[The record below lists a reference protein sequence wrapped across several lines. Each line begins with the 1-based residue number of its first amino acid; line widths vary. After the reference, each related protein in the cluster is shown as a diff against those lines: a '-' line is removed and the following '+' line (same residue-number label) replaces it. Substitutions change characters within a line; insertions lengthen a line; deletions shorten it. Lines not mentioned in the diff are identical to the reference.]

1 MTNRIVKALEDGAK
15 RLGKTL
21 GEDAGKSV
29 KNLYHDTGDRLR
41 QVAKNHAETD
51 AKHASAMEGILK
63 GRHGDMPKDPHVSP
77 SSSPHTSGGPGGGG
91 PKDPLKGPKGPVK
104 GPGSGRPNS
113 SGPAPLRDGAN
124 RDGVGSSK
132 PAGGRCKGGDP
143 IDLVSGEMIL
153 TETDVRLPGLL
164 DLVVE
169 RTHLSSY
176 RYGQWFGGSWA
187 STLDQRL
194 EADERGLV
202 LATADGM
209 LLSYDVPSP
218 DTAVLP
224 DRGPRRELRWDG
236 TPAGEILVTDPGT
249 GHTLHFLP
257 ATVTPAQAA
266 AGRVTLPLQAITD
279 RNGQRVD
286 IWRDDDGTP
295 FEIRHSGGYRIAVD
309 TDSDSD
315 RVTALRLL
323 GTEDGEA
330 GTVLRRYGYEDGQ
343 LTAVTDALG
352 HTARFHYD
360 ETGRIL
366 ERVDRNGGW
375 YRWEYDGA
383 DRCVRGTGSDGY
395 LSCTL
400 TYDPL
405 NRTNRYT
412 NSLGRTTVYHYD
424 EQRRLT
430 GWTNAEGHRTHRTW
444 TGPDLLASVTDE
456 LGHTSSYTYD
466 DDNNLTTV
474 TRPDGHSTR
483 AAYNAL
489 GLPVEIVEVDGATW
503 RHEYDARGNQVR
515 TTDPAGAVTSFAYDD
530 GRLSAIT
537 DALGHTRTVANNAAG
552 LPLTVTDPLGHT
564 TVVERDA
571 FGRVGSYTD
580 ACGRT
585 ERFGWTAEG
594 KPAWREFADGATET
608 WEWDGEGNMV
618 AHTDRLGQESRF
630 SYTRFG
636 LPLTRTAP
644 DGTTHT
650 FAHDTELRL
659 TSVTDPRGHTWD
671 YTYNVLG
678 HLVRES
684 DFQGRAVEYRPDPTG
699 ELAARTTAAGRTT
712 VFVRDELGR
721 TVEEHSPDGIAT
733 FAYDPAGCL
742 LGSANATTTVA
753 HTYDVLGR
761 KLSEDINGRTTSW
774 TYDALGRRTSRRT
787 PSGVLSTWSYDA
799 AGRPAALDVG
809 GDQVGFTFDDADREV
824 RRLIGPDLVLSQEWD
839 AVGRLSSQ
847 AVTRGADTLQHR
859 AYAYRADGHLRGIT
873 DSAGGTRRFE
883 LDPEGRVTAVRAQDW
898 TETYAYDSAG
908 NLTHAEVPGDEN
920 AGTERTFTGNR
931 LERCGRHTYAY
942 DEDGRMVRR
951 ITRLLNG
958 QTRTA
963 SFTWNTADQLTD
975 AVLADG
981 KHWTYEYDT
990 AGRRT
995 AKRRLD
1001 DDGHAVEEIR
1011 FVWDGTRLA
1020 EQVTSDG
1027 TATTWD
1033 YHSGTH
1039 RPLTQTVV
1047 HAGGRVD
1054 FHTVVTDVSGAPTE
1068 LVTPDGRITWRLR
1081 TTAWGMPVGD
1091 GPADTCPLRFPG
1103 QYADPETGW
1112 NYNYFRHYD
1121 PETARYLTSDPLG
1134 LVAAPNHYAYVDN
1147 PLTVADPLGLT
1158 PQRGP
1163 NGRFLP
1169 NPNGPANHNRD
1180 TEYPGSYR
1188 QSTHDAM
1195 TSKWTV
1201 EGQAQGGVP
1210 RFPAGHPEAGQRI
1223 PRDQLTWFNSKGE
1236 SVPAGKDQL
1245 TYEHL
1250 HPVVDHWNKTGYN
1263 SDRATRNDFYN
1274 DANNMEPMS
1283 RKNNSSGG
1291 GKMTSTYTQNTG
1303 PNYSCT

>member
-51 AKHASAMEGILK
+51 AKHASAMQGILK

-104 GPGSGRPNS
+104 GSGSGRPNS

-530 GRLSAIT
+530 GRLSAIS

-630 SYTRFG
+630 SYTHFG

-859 AYAYRADGHLRGIT
+859 AYAYRADDHLRGIT

-1091 GPADTCPLRFPG
+1091 GSADTCPLRFPG

>member
-1 MTNRIVKALEDGAK
+1 MTNRIVKALEDGAL

-21 GEDAGKSV
+21 GDDAGKAV
-29 KNLYHDTGDRLR
+29 KNLFHDTGDRLR

-51 AKHASAMEGILK
+51 AKHASNMDDILK
-63 GRHGDMPKDPHVSP
+63 GRHGDTPKAPHTSP
-77 SSSPHTSGGPGGGG
+77 SSSPHPSAGPKGGG
-91 PKDPLKGPKGPVK
+91 PKSPSK

-113 SGPAPLRDGAN
+113 DPSLRDGAN

-176 RYGQWFGGSWA
+176 RCGQWFGSSWA

-209 LLSYDVPSP
+209 LLSYDVPTP
-218 DTAVLP
+218 DAAVLP
-224 DRGPRRELRWDG
+224 HHGPRRELRWDG
-236 TPAGEILVTDPGT
+236 TPAGEMLVTDRGT

-257 ATVTPAQAA
+257 ASVTPAEAA
-266 AGRVTLPLQAITD
+266 AGRVTLPLEAISD
-279 RNGQRVD
+279 RNGHRVD

-309 TDSDSD
+309 TDGG
-315 RVTALRLL
+315 RVLALRLL
-323 GTEDGEA
+323 GTEDDDA
-330 GTVLRRYGYEDGQ
+330 GTALRRYGYDEGQ
-343 LTAVTDALG
+343 LTEVTDALG
-352 HTARFHYD
+352 HTTRFHYD
-360 ETGRIL
+360 ESGRIV

-383 DRCVRGTGSDGY
+383 DRCVRGTGSDGF

-400 TYDPL
+400 SYDRL
-405 NRTNRYT
+405 DRANSYT
-412 NSLGRTTVYHYD
+412 DSLGRTTVYHYD
-424 EQRRLT
+424 ERRRLT

-444 TGPDLLASVTDE
+444 AGPDLLASVTDE

-466 DDNNLTTV
+466 DDGNLTTV
-474 TRPDGHSTR
+474 TRPDGRTTR

-515 TTDPAGAVTSFAYDD
+515 TTDPAGAVTGFAYDG
-530 GRLSAIT
+530 GRLAAVT
-537 DALGHTRTVANNAAG
+537 DALGHTRTVASNPAG
-552 LPLTVTDPLGHT
+552 LPLVVTDPLGHT

-571 FGRVGSYTD
+571 FGRVSAFTD
-580 ACGRT
+580 AGGRT
-585 ERFGWTAEG
+585 ERFGWTGEG

-608 WEWDGEGNMV
+608 WEWDGEGNLV
-618 AHTDRLGQESRF
+618 AHTDRLGQVSRF
-630 SYTRFG
+630 TYTHFG
-636 LPLTRTAP
+636 LPVTRTTP

-659 TSVTDPRGHTWD
+659 TTVTDPRGHAWD
-671 YTYNVLG
+671 YAYNAVGQLI
-678 HLVRES
+678 RES
-684 DFQGRAVEYRPDPTG
+684 DFQGRTVEYRPDPTG
-699 ELAARTTAAGRTT
+699 ELAARTSAVGLTT
-712 VFVRDELGR
+712 VFVRDVLGR
-721 TVEEHSPDGIAT
+721 TVEEHSGDGIAT

-742 LGSANATTTVA
+742 LRSANATTTVTQ
-753 HTYDVLGR
+753 TYDILGR
-761 KLSEDINGRTTSW
+761 KLSEDINGRTTTW
-774 TYDALGRRTSRRT
+774 TYDALGQRTSRRT
-787 PSGVLSTWSYDA
+787 PSGVRSTWSYDA
-799 AGRPAALDVG
+799 AGRPTALDVG
-809 GDQVGFTFDDADREV
+809 GDRVDFTFDDADREV

-839 AVGRLSSQ
+839 IAGRLSSQ

-859 AYAYRADGHLRGIT
+859 AYAYRADGHLSGIT
-873 DSAGGTRRFE
+873 DSAGGARRFE

-898 TETYAYDSAG
+898 SETYAYDSAG
-908 NLTHAEVPGDEN
+908 NLTHADTPGDET
-920 AGTERTFTGNR
+920 AGTERTFAGNR

-942 DEDGRMVRR
+942 DEDGRLVRR
-951 ITRLLNG
+951 TTRLLNG

-981 KHWTYEYDT
+981 THWTYEYDA

-995 AKRRLD
+995 AKRRLGG
-1001 DDGHAVEEIR
+1001 DGTAAEETR

-1020 EQVTSDG
+1020 EQVASDG
-1027 TATTWD
+1027 TATAWD

-1047 HAGGRVD
+1047 HAGGRRD
-1054 FHTVVTDVSGAPTE
+1054 FHAVVTDLSGAPTE
-1068 LVTPDGRITWRLR
+1068 LVAPDGQITWRLR
-1081 TTAWGMPVGD
+1081 TTAWGMPTRGGD
-1091 GPADTCPLRFPG
+1091 GAADTCPLRFPG
-1103 QYADPETGW
+1103 QYADAETGW

-1121 PETARYLTSDPLG
+1121 PETARYLSPDPLG
-1134 LVAAPNHYAYVDN
+1134 LAAAPNHYAYVDN
-1147 PLTVADPLGLT
+1147 PFTVADPLGLT

-1169 NPNGPANHNRD
+1169 NPNGPATHNRD
-1180 TEYPGSYR
+1180 TEYPGGYR

-1210 RFPAGHPEAGQRI
+1210 RFPAGHPQAGQRV
-1223 PRDQLTWFNSKGE
+1223 PRDQLNWFDSKGNP
-1236 SVPAGKDQL
+1236 VPAGKDHL

-1263 SDRATRNDFYN
+1263 SDRPTRNDFYN

-1291 GKMTSTYTQNTG
+1291 GKMTSTYRQDTG

>member
-1 MTNRIVKALEDGAK
+1 
-15 RLGKTL
+15 
-21 GEDAGKSV
+21 
-29 KNLYHDTGDRLR
+29 
-41 QVAKNHAETD
+41 
-51 AKHASAMEGILK
+51 
-63 GRHGDMPKDPHVSP
+63 MPKAPHTGP
-77 SSSPHTSGGPGGGG
+77 SSAPHPSSPHPSPGSE
-91 PKDPLKGPKGPVK
+91 GPKGPSK

-113 SGPAPLRDGAN
+113 SDPSSLRDGVN

-143 IDLVSGEMIL
+143 VDLVSGEMVL

-176 RYGQWFGGSWA
+176 RCGKWFGGSWA

-202 LATADGM
+202 LATSDGM
-209 LLSYDVPSP
+209 LLSYDVPTP
-218 DTAVLP
+218 QAAVLP
-224 DRGPRRELRWDG
+224 HHGPRRELRWDG
-236 TPAGEILVTDPGT
+236 TPAGEIRVTDRGT

-257 ATVTPAQAA
+257 ASVTPEEAA
-266 AGRVTLPLQAITD
+266 AGRVSLPLEAISD
-279 RNGQRVD
+279 RNGHRVD

-295 FEIRHSGGYRIAVD
+295 FEIRHSGGYRLAVD
-309 TDSDSD
+309 TDGG
-315 RVTALRLL
+315 RIVALRLL
-323 GTEDGEA
+323 GAEAGRNGEDA
-330 GTVLRRYGYEDGQ
+330 APGTVLRRYDYDDGH

-352 HTARFHYD
+352 HTTRFRYD
-360 ETGRIL
+360 DAGRIV

-375 YRWEYDGA
+375 YRWEYDTA

-400 TYDPL
+400 AYDPV
-405 NRTNRYT
+405 NRANSYT
-412 NSLGRTTVYHYD
+412 DSLGRTTVYHYD

-466 DDNNLTTV
+466 EHGNLTSV
-474 TRPDGHSTR
+474 TRPDGRTTR
-483 AAYNAL
+483 AAYDAL
-489 GLPVEIVEVDGATW
+489 GLPTEIVEVDGATW
-503 RHEYDARGNQVR
+503 RHEYDAHGNQIR
-515 TTDPAGAVTSFAYDD
+515 TTDPTGAVTGFAYDR
-530 GRLSAIT
+530 GRLTAVT
-537 DALGHTRTVANNAAG
+537 DALGNTRTIASNPAG
-552 LPLTVTDPLGHT
+552 LPLAVTDPLGHT

-571 FGRVGSYTD
+571 FGRVSCYTD

-594 KPAWREFADGATET
+594 KPAWREFADGATEA
-608 WEWDGEGNMV
+608 WEWDGEGNLV
-618 AHTDRLGQESRF
+618 AHTDRLGQVSRF
-630 SYTRFG
+630 TYTHFG
-636 LPLTRTAP
+636 LPLTRTTP

-650 FAHDTELRL
+650 FAHDSELRL
-659 TSVTDPRGHTWD
+659 TTVTDPRGHTWD
-671 YTYNVLG
+671 YAYNAVG
-678 HLVRES
+678 RLVWES
-684 DFQGRAVEYRPDPTG
+684 DFQGRTVEYRPDPTG
-699 ELAARTTAAGRTT
+699 ELAARTSAAGHTT
-712 VFVRDELGR
+712 VFIRDELGR
-721 TVEEHSPDGIAT
+721 TVEEHSSDGIAT

-742 LGSANATTTVA
+742 LRAANATTTVTQ
-753 HTYDVLGR
+753 TYDALGR
-761 KLSEDINGRTTSW
+761 KLSEDVNGRTTTW

-809 GDQVGFTFDDADREV
+809 DDRVGFTFDDADREV
-824 RRLIGPDLVLSQEWD
+824 RRLIGPDLVLSHEWD
-839 AVGRLSSQ
+839 TAGRLSAQ
-847 AVTRGADTLQHR
+847 AVVHGADTLQHR

-873 DSAGGTRRFE
+873 DSAGGTRHFE
-883 LDPEGRVTAVRAQDW
+883 LDPDGRVTAVRAQDW

-908 NLTHAEVPGDEN
+908 NLTHAATPGDDA

-931 LERCGRHTYAY
+931 IERCGRHTYAY

-951 ITRLLNG
+951 TTRLLNG

-963 SFTWNTADQLTD
+963 HFTWNTADQLTD

-981 KHWTYEYDT
+981 SHWTYEYDT

-1001 DDGHAVEEIR
+1001 GDGGTAAEIR

-1020 EQVTSDG
+1020 EQLTSDG
-1027 TATTWD
+1027 TATAWE

-1047 HAGGRVD
+1047 HPGGRHD

-1081 TTAWGMPVGD
+1081 TTAWGEPVGD
-1091 GPADTCPLRFPG
+1091 GSGDHGCPLRFPG
-1103 QYADPETGW
+1103 QYADAETGW

-1121 PETARYLTSDPLG
+1121 PQTARYLTPDPLG
-1134 LVAAPNHYAYVDN
+1134 LTAAPNHYAYVDN
-1147 PLTVADPLGLT
+1147 PLTTADPLGLT

-1169 NPNGPANHNRD
+1169 NPNGPATHNRD
-1180 TEYPGSYR
+1180 SEYPSSYR

-1195 TSKWTV
+1195 AAKWTA

-1223 PRDQLTWFNSKGE
+1223 PRDQLNWFNSKGE
-1236 SVPAGKDQL
+1236 PVPAGKDQL

-1263 SDRATRNDFYN
+1263 SDRPTRNDFYN

-1283 RKNNSSGG
+1283 RKDNSSGG
-1291 GKMTSTYTQNTG
+1291 GKMTSTYRQDTG

>member
-15 RLGKTL
+15 RLGETL

-360 ETGRIL
+360 ETGHIL

-466 DDNNLTTV
+466 DDGNLTTV

-630 SYTRFG
+630 SYTHFG
-636 LPLTRTAP
+636 LPFTRTAP

-1091 GPADTCPLRFPG
+1091 GSADTCPLRFPG

>member
-1 MTNRIVKALEDGAK
+1 MTNRIVKALEDGAQ

-21 GEDAGKSV
+21 GEDAGKAV

-51 AKHASAMEGILK
+51 AKHASEMEGILK

-77 SSSPHTSGGPGGGG
+77 SSSPHTSGGPGGEGPKG
-91 PKDPLKGPKGPVK
+91 PKDPVK

-113 SGPAPLRDGAN
+113 SDPSLRDGAN

-132 PAGGRCKGGDP
+132 PGGGRCKGGDP

-153 TETDVRLPGLL
+153 TATDVRLPGLL

-176 RYGQWFGGSWA
+176 RCGQWFGSSWA

-209 LLSYDVPSP
+209 LLSYDVPAP
-218 DTAVLP
+218 NTVNLP
-224 DRGPRRELRWDG
+224 HHGPRRELRWDG
-236 TPAGEILVTDPGT
+236 TPAGEILVTDPDT
-249 GHTLHFLP
+249 GHTLHFMP
-257 ATVTPAQAA
+257 ATVTPAEAA
-266 AGRVTLPLQAITD
+266 AGRVTLPLQALTD
-279 RNGQRVD
+279 RNGHRVD

-309 TDSDSD
+309 TDGD
-315 RVTALRLL
+315 RVVALRLL

-330 GTVLRRYGYEDGQ
+330 GTVLRRYGYDDGQ

-352 HTARFHYD
+352 HTERFHYD
-360 ETGRIL
+360 ESGRIV

-400 TYDPL
+400 TYDVR
-405 NRTNRYT
+405 NRANSYT

-430 GWTNAEGHRTHRTW
+430 GWTDAEGHRTHRTW
-444 TGPDLLASVTDE
+444 AGRDLLASVTDE

-466 DDNNLTTV
+466 DGNLTTV
-474 TRPDGHSTR
+474 TRPDGRTTR
-483 AAYNAL
+483 ATYNAL

-515 TTDPAGAVTSFAYDD
+515 TTDPTGAVTSFAYDH
-530 GRLSAIT
+530 GRLSAVT
-537 DALGHTRTVANNAAG
+537 DALGHTRTVASDPAG
-552 LPLTVTDPLGHT
+552 LPLAVTDPLGHT

-571 FGRVGSYTD
+571 FGRVSSYTD

-594 KPAWREFADGATET
+594 KPAWREFADGATEI
-608 WEWDGEGNMV
+608 WEWDGEGNLV
-618 AHTDRLGQESRF
+618 AHTDRLGQVSRF
-630 SYTRFG
+630 TYTHFG
-636 LPLTRTAP
+636 IPVTRTAP
-644 DGTTHT
+644 DGTTYT

-659 TSVTDPRGHTWD
+659 TTVTDPRGHTWD
-671 YTYNVLG
+671 YAYDAVG

-699 ELAARTTAAGRTT
+699 NLAARTTAAGRTT

-742 LGSANATTTVA
+742 LRSANATTTVA

-761 KLSEDINGRTTSW
+761 KLSEDINGRTTTW
-774 TYDALGRRTSRRT
+774 TYDALGRRTGRRT

-799 AGRPAALDVG
+799 AGRPATLDVG
-809 GDQVGFTFDDADREV
+809 GDRVGFAFDDADREV

-839 AVGRLSSQ
+839 SAGRLSSQ

-873 DSAGGTRRFE
+873 DSAGGTRHFE
-883 LDPEGRVTAVRAQDW
+883 LDPDGRVTAVRAQDW

-908 NLTHAEVPGDEN
+908 NLTHAEVPGDQT

-931 LERCGRHTYAY
+931 LERCGRHSYAY

-951 ITRLLNG
+951 TTRLLNG

-963 SFTWNTADQLTD
+963 SFAWNTADQLTD

-981 KHWTYEYDT
+981 THWTYEYDT

-995 AKRRLD
+995 VKRQLD
-1001 DDGHAVEEIR
+1001 GDGRPAQEVR

-1027 TATTWD
+1027 TATVWD

-1047 HAGGRVD
+1047 RTEGRVD

-1081 TTAWGMPVGD
+1081 TTAWGTPVGD

-1103 QYADPETGW
+1103 QYADAETGW

-1121 PETARYLTSDPLG
+1121 PETARYLTPDPLG

-1163 NGRFLP
+1163 NGRFIP
-1169 NPNGPANHNRD
+1169 NPNGPATHNRD

-1195 TSKWTV
+1195 TSQWTV

-1223 PRDQLTWFNSKGE
+1223 PRDQLNWFNSKGE
-1236 SVPAGKDQL
+1236 PVPAGKDEL

-1291 GKMTSTYTQNTG
+1291 GKMTSTYRQDTG

>member
-1 MTNRIVKALEDGAK
+1 MTNRIVKALEDGAV

-21 GEDAGKSV
+21 GDDAGKAV
-29 KNLYHDTGDRLR
+29 KDLYHDTGERLR

-51 AKHASAMEGILK
+51 AKHAADMEGILK
-63 GRHGDMPKDPHVSP
+63 GRHGDLPKAPHTGPSSAPHP
-77 SSSPHTSGGPGGGG
+77 SSSPHPSPGAE
-91 PKDPLKGPKGPVK
+91 GPKGPSK
-104 GPGSGRPNS
+104 GPGSGRPGS
-113 SGPAPLRDGAN
+113 ADPSLRDGAN

-132 PAGGRCKGGDP
+132 PANGRCKGGDP
-143 IDLVSGEMIL
+143 VDLVSGEMIL

-176 RYGQWFGGSWA
+176 RCGQWFGGSWA

-194 EADERGLV
+194 EADEHGLV
-202 LATADGM
+202 LATSDGM

-218 DTAVLP
+218 DAVVLP
-224 DRGPRRELRWDG
+224 HHGPRHELYWDG
-236 TPAGEILVTDPGT
+236 TPAGEILVTDRGT

-257 ATVTPAQAA
+257 ATVTPTEAA
-266 AGRVTLPLQAITD
+266 AGRVSLPLQALSD
-279 RNGQRVD
+279 RNGNRVD

-295 FEIRHSGGYRIAVD
+295 FEIRHSGGYRLAVD
-309 TDSDSD
+309 TDDD
-315 RVTALRLL
+315 RVVALRLL
-323 GTEDGEA
+323 GTEDGDT
-330 GTVLRRYGYEDGQ
+330 GTVLRRYAYDQGRLVG
-343 LTAVTDALG
+343 VTDSLG
-352 HTARFHYD
+352 HTTHFRYD
-360 ETGRIL
+360 DAGRIV

-375 YRWEYDGA
+375 YRWEYDAA

-400 TYDPL
+400 SYDPV
-405 NRTNRYT
+405 NRANRYT
-412 NSLGRTTVYHYD
+412 DSLGHTTVYHYD
-424 EQRRLT
+424 EQRRPT

-456 LGHTSSYTYD
+456 LGHTSSYAYD
-466 DDNNLTTV
+466 EHGNLTSV
-474 TRPDGHSTR
+474 TRPDGRTTR
-483 AAYNAL
+483 AAYDAL

-503 RHEYDARGNQVR
+503 RHEYDAHGNQTR
-515 TTDPAGAVTSFAYDD
+515 TTDPTGAVTAFAYDR
-530 GRLSAIT
+530 GRLTAVT
-537 DALGHTRTVANNAAG
+537 DALGNTRTIASNPAG
-552 LPLTVTDPLGHT
+552 LPLAVTDPLGHT
-564 TVVERDA
+564 TAVERDA
-571 FGRVGSYTD
+571 FGRVSSFTD
-580 ACGRT
+580 AGGST
-585 ERFGWTAEG
+585 ERFGWTGEG
-594 KPAWREFADGATET
+594 KPAWRQFADGATET
-608 WEWDGEGNMV
+608 WEWDGEGNLV
-618 AHTDRLGQESRF
+618 AHTDRLGQVSRF
-630 SYTRFG
+630 TYTHFG
-636 LPLTRTAP
+636 APVTRTTP

-659 TSVTDPRGHTWD
+659 TTVTDPRGHTWD
-671 YTYNVLG
+671 YAYNAVG

-684 DFQGRAVEYRPDPTG
+684 DFQGRAVAYRPDPTG
-699 ELAARTTAAGRTT
+699 ELAARTGAAGHTT

-721 TVEEHSPDGIAT
+721 TVEEHSADGVAT

-742 LGSANATTTVA
+742 LRSANATTTVTQ
-753 HTYDVLGR
+753 TYDILGR
-761 KLSEDINGRTTSW
+761 KLSEDVNGRTTTW
-774 TYDALGRRTSRRT
+774 TYDALGRRTGRRT

-799 AGRPAALDVG
+799 AGRPSALDVG
-809 GDQVGFTFDDADREV
+809 GDRVGFAFDDADREV

-839 AVGRLSSQ
+839 AVGRLSTQ
-847 AVTRGADTLQHR
+847 AVVRGADTLQHR
-859 AYAYRADGHLRGIT
+859 AYAYRADGRLHGVT
-873 DSAGGTRRFE
+873 DSTGGTRRFE
-883 LDPEGRVTAVRAQDW
+883 LDPDGRVTAVRAQDW

-908 NLTHAEVPGDEN
+908 NLTHAATPGDDP

-931 LERCGRHTYAY
+931 IERCGRHTYAY

-951 ITRLLNG
+951 TTRLLNG
-958 QTRTA
+958 RTRTA
-963 SFTWNTADQLTD
+963 HFTWNRADQLTD

-981 KHWTYEYDT
+981 SHWTYEYDT

-1001 DDGHAVEEIR
+1001 GDGGTAEEIR

-1027 TATTWD
+1027 TATAWE

-1047 HAGGRVD
+1047 HAGGHRD

-1081 TTAWGMPVGD
+1081 TTAWGRPVGD
-1091 GPADTCPLRFPG
+1091 GTGEHGCPLRFPG

-1121 PETARYLTSDPLG
+1121 PETARYLTADPLG
-1134 LVAAPNHYAYVDN
+1134 LAAAPNHYAYVDN
-1147 PLTVADPLGLT
+1147 PFTTADPLGLT

-1163 NGRFLP
+1163 NGRFIP
-1169 NPNGPANHNRD
+1169 NPNGPATHNRD
-1180 TEYPGSYR
+1180 TEYPSSYR

-1195 TSKWTV
+1195 AAKWTV

-1223 PRDQLTWFNSKGE
+1223 PRDQLNWFNSKGE

-1250 HPVVDHWNKTGYN
+1250 HPVVDHWNKTGYDA
-1263 SDRATRNDFYN
+1263 DRATRNDFYN
-1274 DANNMEPMS
+1274 DFNNMEPMS

-1291 GKMTSTYTQNTG
+1291 GKMTSTYRQDTG

>member
-91 PKDPLKGPKGPVK
+91 PRDPLKGPKGPVK

-309 TDSDSD
+309 TDSD

-630 SYTRFG
+630 SYTHFG